1 MAGKIIFCI
10 ISLGCGV
17 MCYAIGAYAQK
28 LRKPMGFWS
37 GKEVKPA
44 EITDITAYNKEN
56 AAMWKVY
63 SLWYFA
69 AGIAEIWN
77 EYVGPVI
84 LMLGGTAGIFLL
96 IHSYKKIYRK
106 YKT

>member
-10 ISLGCGV
+10 ISLGCGI

-28 LRKPMGFWS
+28 LTKPMGFWS
-37 GKEVKPA
+37 GKEVKST

-77 EYVGPVI
+77 EYVALI
-84 LMLGGTAGIFLL
+84 LLVLGGTAGIFLL
-96 IHSYKKIYRK
+96 IRTYKKIYNK
-106 YKT
+106 YKV